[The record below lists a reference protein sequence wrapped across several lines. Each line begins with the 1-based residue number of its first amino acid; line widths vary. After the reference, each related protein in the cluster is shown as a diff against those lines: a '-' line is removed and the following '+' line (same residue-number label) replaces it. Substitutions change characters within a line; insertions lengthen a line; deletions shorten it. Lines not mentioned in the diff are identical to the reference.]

1 MLKAAWA
8 VWAFPVIA
16 AFGSILLFF
25 YEHHSGMH
33 GPDDMAI
40 MQHIQLQHTAFSITG
55 FSICLSKALSE
66 VRTSWRSIFAKVWPL
81 LLIVLGV
88 LLVLYKE

>member
-25 YEHHSGMH
+25 YEHHSGC
-33 GPDDMAI
+33 
-40 MQHIQLQHTAFSITG
+40 TALTTWPSCNTFNCRIRPFPTG
-55 FSICLSKALSE
+55 FSCCLSKALSE

-81 LLIVLGV
+81 LLIVLGA